1 MTAVR
6 ASSAAPAANSLPK
19 GCGSSASGRRV
30 APDVGANPLKAR
42 CLSQQPEPAHG
53 PGNLTAGAVSA
64 MASAPASRIASQG
77 ASQKAESPR
86 AGHGAT
92 GSVPLTR
99 CPARDVTSRRRTP
112 KAGGRLLQSLPARTF
127 GYATTAL
134 QGGAQR
140 AGVPEAAPVA
150 LNARPARCGGPLG
163 GLVTAAGDGIIFAPV
178 ARTPGE
184 RGAGV
189 SSVLLPSA
197 PPLPIPPQT
206 KEAAGVLR
214 ARR

>member
-1 MTAVR
+1 MKAVR

-42 CLSQQPEPAHG
+42 CLSQPEPAHG

-99 CPARDVTSRRRTP
+99 CPARDVTARRRIP
-112 KAGGRLLQSLPARTF
+112 VAGGRFLASLPARTF